1 MLLTQRRLK
10 SFVYQNKSNESK
22 NRNLKTVLA
31 TKQAIKLKRH
41 SILSIKLKQEDFKVH
56 MHKNY
61 SDFFFV

>member
-1 MLLTQRRLK
+1 MLMTQRRLK

-41 SILSIKLKQEDFKVH
+41 SIVLF
-56 MHKNY
+56 
-61 SDFFFV
+61 